1 MRILFT
7 GADGQLGQQFSK
19 IKRIEGIDYF
29 FTSKNDI
36 DITDLSKVSSYIL
49 DNRISHIINCAAYTN
64 VDKAEINNDIA
75 FNVNFNGVNNL
86 IKTVEINKISL
97 IHFSTDYV
105 YSGINSKPIKENE
118 FINPINFYGY
128 SKREGEKLIQ
138 KSNSNSIIIRTS
150 WLYSKFGNN
159 FVKKIIQKSMNR
171 KKIKVVNDQ
180 FGCPTNAEDLVN
192 TTMKIIYSEN
202 FFEKRFKEY
211 NFSNEGHTSWYEF
224 AKKIIEF
231 KKINCEVVPITSSEL
246 KHSAKRPKY
255 LNTDKSRIKHELNL
269 DILNWQES
277 LRNFCKSF

>member
-255 LNTDKSRIKHELNL
+255 LNTDKSRIKNEFNL